1 MEKQVRERTVL
12 IVDDEED
19 IRLML
24 EDILSVR
31 YRVLSAVDGIDALEQ
46 IDAHGERIDLVLTDL
61 RMPRM
66 DGMELL
72 ERIGR
77 QYSHLGVMLISAHGT
92 VVEAVDALKNGAYDY
107 ITKPLPAD
115 LNDLYA
121 QFERFFQTRTLRQQQ
136 AELQEEILRLSYF
149 PRSNP
154 NFILRAIPIEG
165 DVILLPGNE
174 RTTGL
179 LRRAAGESPAVEGR
193 FCYIQGE
200 TSGLFPAGFP
210 DILRRIV
217 GTDEVVEIERVTW
230 RGRHFRHTYT
240 PFVDNRSEIFI
251 NMVDITR
258 QVENEQLRI
267 VLEAGMEHEFK
278 NHLTLITPVA
288 EMLQAEMLGKLNADQ
303 KEAVAHIKGA
313 GSALLDSLTERLEF
327 SRAYSGNLRLDTREV
342 DIYRLV
348 YQIYDRLLRNAAGSR
363 CRLEGE
369 IYRSAGVPEGI
380 AVVCDPQYIER
391 VLGNLINNALKHA
404 PWVDVRIGR
413 REESLQVEVI
423 DAGEGMDA
431 ADAEGI
437 WQLGYRAKNRK
448 GGSTGI
454 GLPYSKLIV
463 EAHGGRIGVHTV
475 PGQGSRFYF
484 TLPFASASAQ

>member
-1 MEKQVRERTVL
+1 MEERMRERTIL

-24 EDILSVR
+24 EDILSIR
-31 YRVLSAVDGIDALEQ
+31 YRVLTAVDGIDALEQ
-46 IDAHGERIDLVLTDL
+46 IDAHGEGIDLVLTDL

-77 QYSHLGVMLISAHGT
+77 NYPDLGVMLISAHGT
-92 VVEAVDALKNGAYDY
+92 VVEAVNALKNGAYDY

-136 AELQEEILRLSYF
+136 ADLQKEILHLSYF

-154 NFILRAIPIEG
+154 NFILRAIPVEEN
-165 DVILLPGNE
+165 VILWPGNE
-174 RTTGL
+174 RTTEL
-179 LRRAAGESPAVEGR
+179 LRRAAGEPPAVEGK
-193 FCYIQGE
+193 FCYSQGE
-200 TSGLFPAGFP
+200 TPGLFPANFP
-210 DILRRIV
+210 KILRRIV

-230 RGRHFRHTYT
+230 ELRHFRHTYA

-251 NMVDITR
+251 NMIDITR
-258 QVENEQLRI
+258 QVENEQLRT

-288 EMLQAEMLGKLNADQ
+288 EMLQAEMLGELNADQ
-303 KEAVAHIKGA
+303 KEAVAQIKGA
-313 GSALLDSLTERLEF
+313 GSALLESLTERLEF
-327 SRAYSGNLRLDTREV
+327 SRAYSGHLRLDTREV

-348 YQIYDRLLRNAAGSR
+348 CQIYDRLLRNRPESR

-369 IYRSAGVPEGI
+369 TYRSAGVPEGI
-380 AVVCDPQYIER
+380 PVICDPQYIER
-391 VLGNLINNALKHA
+391 VLGNLITNALKHA
-404 PWVDVRIGR
+404 PWVDVRIDR
-413 REESLQVEVI
+413 REEILQIEIV

-431 ADAEGI
+431 ADAEGV

-454 GLPYSKLIV
+454 GLPYSRLIV
-463 EAHGGRIGVHTV
+463 EAHGGQIGVHTV
-475 PGQGSRFYF
+475 SGKGSRFYF
-484 TLPFASASAQ
+484 TLPLAGMPAQ